1 VVYWPSVSF
10 QWPFLSWAVL
20 LVLPA
25 LVAYALFERRRRTSA
40 REFTTPAMLPNVAPV
55 PPRWR
60 RYAPIGFYMAAL
72 ACLLVA
78 LARPQTALSVPRER
92 ATVLLVMDASR
103 SMLATDIAPTRLEVA
118 QRAAAAFL
126 DRLPRRYQVGI
137 VSFAGAARVLNH
149 PTTDRVAARRALG
162 AMVTRWGT
170 AIGDGLDRALD
181 SRPQAR
187 EQSDD
192 ARVPTVILLLSDGN
206 NTKGLD
212 PLEVAARA
220 RREQVRVYT
229 VALGTGRPSRAA
241 GAGRVIRPANERVLR
256 SIAETTGGRF
266 FSAPTEDRLTTVY
279 RNLGSSIGMVRE
291 QQEVTYAFVGAAIA
305 LLVAGG
311 ASSLAWFN
319 RFP

>member
-1 VVYWPSVSF
+1 MSF

-25 LVAYALFERRRRTSA
+25 LVAYALFERRRRASA
-40 REFTTPAMLPNVAPV
+40 REFTTAAMMPNVAPA

-60 RYAPIGFYMAAL
+60 RYVPVALYISAL

-92 ATVLLVMDASR
+92 ATVVLAMDSSR
-103 SMLATDIAPTRLEVA
+103 SMLATDIAPTRLRVA

-126 DRLPRRYQVGI
+126 DRLPRRYQVGV
-137 VSFAGAARVLNH
+137 VSFSGAARVLNR

-162 AMVTRWGT
+162 AMVPQWGT
-170 AIGDGLDRALD
+170 AMGDGLDRALD
-181 SRPQAR
+181 SRPEPRAQT
-187 EQSDD
+187 SPG
-192 ARVPTVILLLSDGN
+192 RVPMVILLLSDGN

-220 RREQVRVYT
+220 RRAKVRIYT

-241 GAGRVIRPANERVLR
+241 GATRLIRPANERVLR
-256 SIAETTGGRF
+256 AIADTTGGRF

-279 RNLGSSIGMVRE
+279 RNLGSSIGLVRE
-291 QQEVTYAFVGAAIA
+291 QQEVTHAFVGAAIV